1 MPPTICGMGWSVF
14 IEIVGYLASA
24 LILLSIVQKS
34 ILRLRVLGLIG
45 AFAFLV
51 YSIAIGAY
59 PIAVLNVIAAAIHL
73 WYLRKLTRHQDE
85 VFRILRVR
93 PESRYLADFL
103 DFYDDEIKI
112 GLQPDFNHEPSK
124 DNICV
129 FILRDMV
136 PAGLLIG
143 RANDNGML
151 EVELDFA
158 IPQYRDFKIGR
169 FLYSANS
176 DLLTGYA
183 LEGVQAN
190 AASSDHARYL
200 NAMGFEE
207 LADMAGRY
215 EIKVALAP
223 RAN

>member
-1 MPPTICGMGWSVF
+1 MSWSVF

-24 LILLSIVQKS
+24 LILFSIIQKS

-45 AFAFLV
+45 AFTFLV

-85 VFRILRVR
+85 VFRILHVR
-93 PESRYLADFL
+93 PESRFLADFL
-103 DFYDDEIKI
+103 DFYGDEVKV
-112 GLQPDFNHEPSK
+112 GLQPDFTHQPSK
-124 DNICV
+124 DNICA

-143 RANDNGML
+143 RANDNDML

-169 FLYSANS
+169 FLYSVNS
-176 DLLTGYA
+176 DLLTSYA

-190 AASSDHARYL
+190 AASSDHAGYL
-200 NAMGFEE
+200 NRMGFEE
-207 LADMAGRY
+207 LADVPGRY
-215 EIKVALAP
+215 EIKIALTP
-223 RAN
+223 SAN

>member
-1 MPPTICGMGWSVF
+1 MF

-45 AFAFLV
+45 AFIFLV

-59 PIAVLNVIAAAIHL
+59 PIAVLNVIAAAIHI

-85 VFRILRVR
+85 VFRILHVL

-103 DFYDDEIKI
+103 DFYDDEVKV
-112 GLQPDFNHEPSK
+112 GLQPDFTHEPSK
-124 DNICV
+124 DTICA

-143 RANDNGML
+143 WANDNGML
-151 EVELDFA
+151 EVGLDFA

-169 FLYSANS
+169 FLYSTNS
-176 DLLTGYA
+176 DLLTSYA
-183 LEGVQAN
+183 LEGVEAN
-190 AASSDHARYL
+190 AASSDHAQYL
-200 NAMGFEE
+200 NRMGFEE
-207 LADMAGRY
+207 LADMPGRY

-223 RAN
+223 STN